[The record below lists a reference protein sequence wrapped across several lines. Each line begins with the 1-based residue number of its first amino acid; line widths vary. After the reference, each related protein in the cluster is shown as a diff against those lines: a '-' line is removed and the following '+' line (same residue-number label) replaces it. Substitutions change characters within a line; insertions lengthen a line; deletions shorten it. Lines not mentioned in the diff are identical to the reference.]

1 IRRRIMTKVLIWVGG
16 RGAGKASLMQAIAL
30 GEPEPIQPYQE
41 FCAVNPR
48 AYYLPKEPEDWQG
61 RGKRKKP
68 KIK

>member
-1 IRRRIMTKVLIWVGG
+1 
-16 RGAGKASLMQAIAL
+16 MQAIAL
-30 GEPEPIQPYQE
+30 GEPEPIQPHQE